1 MDSGMNECDAIN
13 YWGEWAEEFVL
24 GIYGHGPVKNKTE
37 YPNTPKNGREIRQAI
52 YAMRLWILQHD
63 MGLTFEDAQIL
74 LATNGIRR
82 VDILKKYGIDEN
94 SQDYEEKREL
104 LEYYR
109 STLEEKYGAE
119 LEIRA
124 KRFSVTALESDIAN
138 RFGRWDVC
146 LEDVIENYEEE

>member
-1 MDSGMNECDAIN
+1 MDKGDAIN

-24 GIYGHGPVKNKTE
+24 GGVYSRGPVKNKTE
-37 YPNTPKNGREIRQAI
+37 YPNTPKNGREVRQAI

-63 MGLTFEDAQIL
+63 MELALEDAQIL
-74 LATNGIRR
+74 LATDDIKRLN
-82 VDILKKYGIDEN
+82 ILKKYGIDEN
-94 SQDYEEKREL
+94 NQDYVKKYEL

-138 RFGRWDVC
+138 RFGRCDVC
-146 LEDVIENYEEE
+146 FEDIYENSEEE